1 MTAPFCE
8 IETGRLLNFDLRV
21 FQMVINFFR
30 GTAVKKFLHR
40 KTAIKSIPARF
51 IILLNNPQKR
61 TVHSFVPFNL
71 KKSQEILPT
80 SLKLLDLWCGLCV

>member
-8 IETGRLLNFDLRV
+8 IETGRLLNFDLRF

-61 TVHSFVPFNL
+61 TVHSFVRYHL
-71 KKSQEILPT
+71 I
-80 SLKLLDLWCGLCV
+80 

>member
-30 GTAVKKFLHR
+30 GTAVNKFLHR

-51 IILLNNPQKR
+51 IILLNNPQNGLFIR
-61 TVHSFVPFNL
+61 L
-71 KKSQEILPT
+71 CDILY
-80 SLKLLDLWCGLCV
+80 SENNYR